1 MGFRLTR
8 IRATGAGLLI
18 AAMALTACGGAAAPA
33 AGAATQAT
41 KASKTASSSSGSS
54 ANASVIKIGLD
65 TFPPTMDPAKQG
77 GIAQRL
83 IKAAIYQGLE
93 MYGPSGNVVPGLA
106 DSYTQPKPTEFVFH
120 LRPNAEFSNGT
131 PVTPAD
137 VVYSFQR
144 IMNVKNGEYL
154 YARFSSLISA
164 VTATGSH
171 HVTLTLKSPVPATL
185 LMQML
190 AMPEASIVS
199 KAFTVA
205 HNGNLGDVALG
216 AGPYEM
222 TSFQHGTSLVLKANP
237 HYYEAG
243 YPKTPEIQARAYTD
257 SNLRVQALL
266 TGAVNLIDFVP
277 WANVAQLKAA
287 SNVTFAGTNTGFQY
301 LLMNL
306 TKPPFNNVLVRQAM
320 AYAVN
325 RTAMVKSVFYGLGST
340 IHWLPFLKG
349 NLAYDPSLANSFVY
363 DPAKAKK
370 LLKQAGYP
378 SGFSTTMLASSN
390 IAAHKGEAEIVQQD
404 LQAIGVTVKMNLT
417 DFAEVQALQQQ
428 GNYALSIE
436 GGGFDYQDPSAI
448 AEFYQTG
455 SATTNRSVGFS
466 NPSLDKLLVQ
476 GETTT
481 STAQRAKIYQQIDTL
496 AVKDV
501 PMVWLNWRV
510 EGTAY
515 SKNLHGFV
523 AIPGNADF
531 YSGYTLQDATLGP
544 SQ

>member
-1 MGFRLTR
+1 MGFGLSRM
-8 IRATGAGLLI
+8 RATGAGLLV
-18 AAMALTACGGAAAPA
+18 AAMALTACGGASTPA

-41 KASKTASSSSGSS
+41 KTSQPASSGSS
-54 ANASVIKIGLD
+54 ANAAVIKIGLD

-106 DSYTQPKPTEFVFH
+106 DSHTQPKPTEFVFH

-137 VVYSFQR
+137 VVYTFQR

-154 YARFSSLISA
+154 YARFNSLINS
-164 VTATGSH
+164 VTATGNH
-171 HVTLTLKSPVPATL
+171 DVTLTLKSPVPAVL
-185 LMQML
+185 LMEML
-190 AMPEASIVS
+190 AMPEAGIVS
-199 KAFTVA
+199 KAFTEA
-205 HNGNLGDVALG
+205 HHGNLGDVALG
-216 AGPYEM
+216 AGPYEL
-222 TSFQHGTSLVLKANP
+222 TDFQHGTSLVLKANP

-243 YPKTPEIQARAYTD
+243 YPKTQEIQARAYTD
-257 SNLRVQALL
+257 GNLRVQALL

-277 WANVAQLKAA
+277 WANVTQLKAA
-287 SNVTFAGTNTGFQY
+287 ANVTFAGTNTGFQY

-340 IHWLPFLKG
+340 IHWLPFRKG
-349 NLAYDPSLANSFVY
+349 NLAYDPTLANSFVY
-363 DPAKAKK
+363 DPAKAKQ
-370 LLKQAGYP
+370 LLKEAGYP

-404 LQAIGVTVKMNLT
+404 LQAIGVNVKMDLT

-428 GNYALSIE
+428 GNYELSIE

-466 NPSLDKLLVQ
+466 DPTLDKLLVE

-481 STAQRAKIYQQIDTL
+481 STAQRAKIYQQIDAL
-496 AVKDV
+496 AIKDV

-515 SKNLHGFV
+515 SKNLRGFV
-523 AIPGNADF
+523 AMPGNADF